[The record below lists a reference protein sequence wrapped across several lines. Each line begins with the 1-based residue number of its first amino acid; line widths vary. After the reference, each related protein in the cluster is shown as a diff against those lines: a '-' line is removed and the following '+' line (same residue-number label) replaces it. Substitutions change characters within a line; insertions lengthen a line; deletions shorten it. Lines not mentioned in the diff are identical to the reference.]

1 MMFPELGSL
10 VQLRSGGPVLTVVSV
25 RRKTGQ
31 VVCMWFRPGTAK
43 VFRFRFSGQCLST
56 PDTSGAICEG
66 GGLWGR
72 WIQKQTQRRTRYLVA
87 PLWTPRQP
95 WWVDDPSEYPDHGSD
110 DWLDSDENLDD
121 DEDDDEDEEEE
132 QFELKDREVDH
143 EDFVDEMDTDSES
156 YARSHDDGWFYS
168 DDDPDEVSSD
178 DEEDYDDHAEDEDE

>member
-43 VFRFRFSGQCLST
+43 VFRLRFSGQCLST

-110 DWLDSDENLDD
+110 GWLDSDENLDD
-121 DEDDDEDEEEE
+121 DEDDDEEEE